1 MSGYKGFS
9 VSGGVE
15 EVYVN
20 SQKAFFITLI
30 NQYEI
35 CYALKNLK
43 AKGILSRT
51 GLRKNGSWTII
62 DS

>member
-20 SQKAFFITLI
+20 HQKAFSITFI

-35 CYALKNLK
+35 HYAIKNL
-43 AKGILSRT
+43 LSTIRT
-51 GLRKNGSWTII
+51 VNMKKLIADGKVC
-62 DS
+62 DE